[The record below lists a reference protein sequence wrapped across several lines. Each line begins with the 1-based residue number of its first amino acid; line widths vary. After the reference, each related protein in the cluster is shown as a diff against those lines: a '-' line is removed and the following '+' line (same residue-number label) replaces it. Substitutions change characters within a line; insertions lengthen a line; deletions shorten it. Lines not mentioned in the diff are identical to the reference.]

1 MKPVTRINL
10 SIMMFLEFFVWG
22 SWAVTMGTYLTKIG
36 FSGTQVGTAYT
47 ATGWAAIVSPF
58 FIGMIADRFF
68 SAERVLGVLHLVG
81 AGVMYYVSTQQ
92 DFSIF
97 FPALLVYA
105 LCYMPTL
112 ALVNAISF
120 NVMDDPGK
128 QFPMVRVFG
137 TIGWIAAGLSISWVL
152 GKSVEGVEAT
162 AIPMKMAAVA
172 SAVLGVY
179 SFFLPH
185 TPPKGAGKAVTIS
198 DVLGLEALSL
208 MKDRSF
214 AIFVIASLVISIP
227 LAFYYNFTNLFLN
240 ELGMADAAAKMSYG
254 QMSEIFFMVVFP
266 FFFARLGVKWTLA
279 AGMAAWAVRY
289 VFFATGDTG
298 SLVALLFLGI
308 LLHGICYDFFFM
320 TGHIYVNR
328 EAPKEIQASAQGFIA
343 LVTYGVGMVIGSM
356 LSGPI
361 VDAYKIV
368 DAAGVVTGHDWRS
381 IWLIPAGMAFLVLVV
396 FAILFKEPEEKTAA

>member
-1 MKPVTRINL
+1 MNPFTRINL

-36 FSGTQVGTAYT
+36 FTGTQVGTAYT
-47 ATGWAAIVSPF
+47 ATGWAAILSPF

-137 TIGWIAAGLSISWVL
+137 TIGWIAAGLTISWVL

-162 AIPMKMAAVA
+162 AIPMKMAAIA

-214 AIFVIASLVISIP
+214 AIFVISSLVISIP

-289 VFFATGDTG
+289 VFFATGDTN
-298 SLVALLFLGI
+298 SLAALLFLGI
-308 LLHGICYDFFFM
+308 LLHGVCYDFFFM

-361 VDAYKIV
+361 VDAYKIAGP
-368 DAAGVVTGHDWRS
+368 DGVVTGHHWNQ
-381 IWLIPAGMAFLVLVV
+381 IWLIPAGMAFVVLVV
-396 FAILFKEPEEKTAA
+396 FAILFKEPENKTAA